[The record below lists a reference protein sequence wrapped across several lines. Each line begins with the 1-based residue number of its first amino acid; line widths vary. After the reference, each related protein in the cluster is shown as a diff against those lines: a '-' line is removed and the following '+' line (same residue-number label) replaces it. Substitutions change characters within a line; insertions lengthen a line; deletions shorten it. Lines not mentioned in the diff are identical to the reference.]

1 MANQIAVPLPLLY
14 HQDET
19 AWLEVMSRLVAERR
33 FDEFDC
39 EHLSEYLSDM
49 ARRDRREVYSRLVVL
64 LTHLLKWEHQPAK
77 RSGSWRGTIL
87 TQRRELRLLLESGTL
102 RNHAVEILAEAYQE
116 AREQAAAET
125 ELPLETVSVECG
137 QSVDELIS
145 RGSEGD
151 PSHLTV

>member
-1 MANQIAVPLPLLY
+1 MANQMAVPLPLLY
-14 HQDET
+14 QEDET

-39 EHLSEYLSDM
+39 VHLSEYLSDM

-64 LTHLLKWEHQPAK
+64 LTHLLEWEHQPAK
-77 RSGSWRGTIL
+77 QSGSWRGTIL

-102 RNHAVEILAEAYQE
+102 RNHAVETLAGAYQE
-116 AREQAAAET
+116 AREQATAET
-125 ELPLETVSVECG
+125 ELPIETFPVECG

-145 RGSEGD
+145 RGNDGE
-151 PSHLTV
+151 PRL

>member
-1 MANQIAVPLPLLY
+1 MSDRTAVSVPSLY
-14 HQDET
+14 HEDET
-19 AWLEVMSRLVAERR
+19 AWLDLMARLAAERR
-33 FDEFDC
+33 FHELDC

-64 LTHLLKWEHQPAK
+64 LTHLLKWEHEPER

-102 RNHAVEILAEAYQE
+102 RNHATAILADAYQE

-125 ELPLETVSVECG
+125 GLPPGTFPEECPH
-137 QSVDELIS
+137 SVDELIS
-145 RGSEGD
+145 RESEGG
-151 PSHLTV
+151 PG